1 MADMA
6 LATPLHTKAD
16 PWDILGSSLPTKTHD
31 MMELKWDDFTRKTRT
46 QLISNFL
53 VGLFTRGY
61 N

>member
-31 MMELKWDDFTRKTRT
+31 MMELKWDDFTRKTHRKT
-46 QLISNFL
+46 I
-53 VGLFTRGY
+53 GKW
-61 N
+61 